1 MAGLTLEQLLPHL
14 VEGATVTVARSDT
27 MFEEYIMI
35 CAYGNG
41 EILGFPTS
49 DTLRL
54 AVGETIARTTRIDIA
69 CITHIDR
76 VGVHTLA
83 AIHEGT
89 Y

>member
-1 MAGLTLEQLLPHL
+1 MGELTLTQLQPHL
-14 VEGATVTVARSDT
+14 IEGATITVARPDT

-35 CAYGNG
+35 CGHG
-41 EILGFPTS
+41 EDAILGFPTS

-54 AVGETIARTTRIDIA
+54 AVGEPIARPTRIDVA

-83 AIHEGT
+83 ALSEGIL
-89 Y
+89 